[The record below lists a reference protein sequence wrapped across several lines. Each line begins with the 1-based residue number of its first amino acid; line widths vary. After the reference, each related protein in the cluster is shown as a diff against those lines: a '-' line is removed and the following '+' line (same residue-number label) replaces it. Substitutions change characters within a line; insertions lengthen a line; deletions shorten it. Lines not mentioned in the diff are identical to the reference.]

1 MFVLCLMERLQG
13 DWTGFK
19 AWDAGGVCVRAFVW
33 MSCSHAMIILCA
45 VCTEQTVFAPSS
57 VEQSEHCVRRAAT
70 VIMAIMS
77 SPGQICSLF
86 YGEKRSQ
93 TGREEK
99 EKMEGEVNRV
109 WWLYQK
115 RSGNIKHSADRFGPV
130 CILMQT
136 FSIIHTYFPFQF
148 SRL

>member
-1 MFVLCLMERLQG
+1 MC
-13 DWTGFK
+13 
-19 AWDAGGVCVRAFVW
+19 VCVCEWMW
-33 MSCSHAMIILCA
+33 MSCSHAMIILCG
-45 VCTEQTVFAPSS
+45 VCTEQTVFAPSLM
-57 VEQSEHCVRRAAT
+57 EQSEHCVRRAAT

-115 RSGNIKHSADRFGPV
+115 WSGKNKTADRFGPI
-130 CILMQT
+130 CILI
-136 FSIIHTYFPFQF
+136 FLHFIAIYSLISIHFTPPSYSYI
-148 SRL
+148 